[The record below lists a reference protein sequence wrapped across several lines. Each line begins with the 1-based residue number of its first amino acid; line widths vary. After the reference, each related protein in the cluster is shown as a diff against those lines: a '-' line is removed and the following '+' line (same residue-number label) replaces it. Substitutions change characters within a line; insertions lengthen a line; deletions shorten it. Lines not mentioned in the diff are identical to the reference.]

1 VGEATFCAA
10 LDAAVPQW
18 REQREYPS
26 LFAAFLRDGARTR
39 RERIEDV
46 VASALG
52 RVLDPAASLAE
63 VLDVRVDRVY
73 VRTVIETV
81 LRATLAYD
89 TAWVDASA
97 AERVADSFVA
107 SFGPRSALLDEWV
120 SVAQERRLPR
130 VDAPHLRDI
139 RYGVVGV
146 DREVAGIL
154 WVADEE

>member
-52 RVLDPAASLAE
+52 RVPVWRALGAEADYCPARGCISAFWITVPTMLAA
-63 VLDVRVDRVY
+63 VALAWIAIRL
-73 VRTVIETV
+73 
-81 LRATLAYD
+81 LR
-89 TAWVDASA
+89 
-97 AERVADSFVA
+97 RRR
-107 SFGPRSALLDEWV
+107 FGAG
-120 SVAQERRLPR
+120 RR
-130 VDAPHLRDI
+130 
-139 RYGVVGV
+139 
-146 DREVAGIL
+146 
-154 WVADEE
+154 